1 MKFNRPLITVVY
13 AVAALMIVLPL
24 LEVVLSVWP
33 LRYGQTSWRFG
44 SIGLMSQ
51 AIMTPLLGMTLLV
64 GTAVALDHR
73 RTLLAISGFALLITL
88 LLLVIVPTFALD
100 AVQMRAQVRP
110 TAHRA
115 FDFSALL
122 AAIKL
127 FFTLVIALLVALGAW
142 RAQKQMAR
150 RTPGS
155 EAGLPLLARKRSS

>member
-13 AVAALMIVLPL
+13 TVAALMIVVPL

-51 AIMTPLLGMTLLV
+51 ALMTPLLGMVLLV
-64 GTAVALDHR
+64 GTAVALGHR
-73 RTLLAISGFALLITL
+73 RTLLAISVFTLLIAL
-88 LLLVIVPTFALD
+88 ILLVIVPTFALD
-100 AVQMRAQVRP
+100 AIQMRAQVRP

-122 AAIKL
+122 ASIKL
-127 FFTLVIALLVALGAW
+127 SLTLAITLLVAVGAW
-142 RAQKQMAR
+142 KAQRQMAR

-155 EAGLPLLARKRSS
+155 EADMPLLAHKRSS

>member
-13 AVAALMIVLPL
+13 TVAALMIVVPL

-51 AIMTPLLGMTLLV
+51 ALMTPLLGMVLLV
-64 GTAVALDHR
+64 GTAVALGHR
-73 RTLLAISGFALLITL
+73 RTLLAISVFTLLIAL
-88 LLLVIVPTFALD
+88 ILLVIVPTFALD
-100 AVQMRAQVRP
+100 AIQMRAQVRP

-122 AAIKL
+122 ASIKL
-127 FFTLVIALLVALGAW
+127 SLTLAITLLVAVGAW
-142 RAQKQMAR
+142 KAQRQMVR
-150 RTPGS
+150 RTPGG
-155 EAGLPLLARKRSS
+155 EPDMPLLAHKRSS